1 MNVMCQNNP
10 NLNYNFL
17 LSRMQCE
24 ISVRDVQ
31 SVAKRLRCLV
41 NVKGSLVAQWGA
53 PAIDATQYSY
63 YVGIAISR
71 FNV

>member
-1 MNVMCQNNP
+1 MNVMYQNILT
-10 NLNYNFL
+10 LNYNFL

-24 ISVRDVQ
+24 VSVRGFQ

-63 YVGIAISR
+63 CVGIAISC

>member
-1 MNVMCQNNP
+1 
-10 NLNYNFL
+10 
-17 LSRMQCE
+17 MQCE
-24 ISVRDVQ
+24 ISVRDFQ
-31 SVAKRLRCLV
+31 SVAKQLRCLV

-63 YVGIAISR
+63 CVGIAISR